1 MTFGLRQTLFL
12 YLAAL
17 IQTVIF
23 VSSTYAL
30 LVTLGGRARGVS
42 LGFVRVVRFNA
53 VGVKVQLGLLPF
65 GGSVE
70 IAGLAPGDA
79 DDDPGSWRHLGLRRR
94 LTVIAGPWLLT
105 LALAVLCLGPARALR
120 SAAHGVPQTLLVLDT
135 TPLVRGFLGVLAAAP
150 FSTALGVV
158 CAKALALNLLP
169 LGTLAGGRLVQEIIQ
184 ASGFRGKATE
194 DKPSVLW
201 HMASIIFLLY
211 VAGRMAWGFFRAVW

>member
-1 MTFGLRQTLFL
+1 MTFGFRQALFL

-17 IQTVIF
+17 IQTVAF

-53 VGVKVQLGLLPF
+53 TGVKVQLGLLPF

-79 DDDPGSWRHLGLRRR
+79 DDDPGSWQHLGLGRR
-94 LTVIAGPWLLT
+94 LAIIAGPWLLT
-105 LALAVLCLGPARALR
+105 LALAMLCLGPARALT

-135 TPLVRGFLGVLAAAP
+135 TPLMRGFLGVLTTAP

-158 CAKALALNLLP
+158 CAKTLALNLLP
-169 LGTLAGGRLVQEIIQ
+169 LGMLAGGRLVQEIVH
-184 ASGFRGKATE
+184 ALGFRGKVTE

-201 HMASIIFLLY
+201 LTASILFLLY